1 METIETKL
9 KNHIL
14 SKYKNLMAFCNEIDM
29 PWTTL
34 NSILTRGI
42 ARASICN
49 VLKITNGLGIDAESL
64 LDDLIVP
71 REPVSEPLSIED
83 RKILTDYHFLD
94 EFGQEAVI
102 ETISREKNRCIKQS
116 REKEGAIS

>member
-9 KNHIL
+9 KTYIL
-14 SKYKNLMAFCNEIDM
+14 SNYKTLMAFCNEIDM

-34 NSILTRGI
+34 NSILNRGV
-42 ARASICN
+42 ARASIAN
-49 VLKITNGLGIDAESL
+49 ILKITNGLEIDAESL
-64 LDDLIVP
+64 LDNMIVP
-71 REPVSEPLSIED
+71 RKPIMEPLSIAD
-83 RKILTDYHFLD
+83 RKILEDYHFLD

-102 ETISREKNRCIKQS
+102 ETINREKNRCIKQS